1 MSRTMTASDKAKSDA
16 RRAEKKAAVD
26 ASIAAGLERLK
37 DPAVWRE
44 FIARKDTRSN
54 LARYSFRN
62 QLLIFQQD
70 PMATDTAGFNQW
82 RTRGRQVRKGEASH
96 ILVFSPIKYRK
107 AQVNGKVLDR
117 APEAGED
124 SVIKMTGVGIECVWD
139 ISQTDAIDGKEFRP
153 ATAGDALDLDAVRE
167 AIVQMAGDHAE
178 DILAALDTA
187 TEEDE
192 DQDDQD
198 EG

>member
-1 MSRTMTASDKAKSDA
+1 MICKV
-16 RRAEKKAAVD
+16 RR
-26 ASIAAGLERLK
+26 LEH
-37 DPAVWRE
+37 
-44 FIARKDTRSN
+44 
-54 LARYSFRN
+54 LARH
-62 QLLIFQQD
+62 L
-70 PMATDTAGFNQW
+70 W
-82 RTRGRQVRKGEASH
+82 
-96 ILVFSPIKYRK
+96 
-107 AQVNGKVLDR
+107 

-124 SVIKMTGVGIECVWD
+124 SVIKMTGVGIECVGD

-198 EG
+198 QG